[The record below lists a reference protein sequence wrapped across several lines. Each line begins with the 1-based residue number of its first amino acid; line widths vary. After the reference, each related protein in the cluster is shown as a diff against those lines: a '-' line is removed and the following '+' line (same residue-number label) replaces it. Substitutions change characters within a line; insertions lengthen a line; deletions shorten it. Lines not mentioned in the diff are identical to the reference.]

1 MTEPAER
8 RAKRLGVVPQ
18 CAQRLRSGFAPL
30 GSAAYEGHHP
40 QPAADEHQGA
50 AVIAAASSVSLRIS
64 APAFVLRLLRVQLRL
79 AELSVFGSA
88 SGFVS

>member
-1 MTEPAER
+1 MPIGEEAWRSAAVRTA
-8 RAKRLGVVPQ
+8 
-18 CAQRLRSGFAPL
+18 RLRSGFAPL

-64 APAFVLRLLRVQLRL
+64 APAFVLRLLRVPAQ
-79 AELSVFGSA
+79 AELLRVGSA